1 MVGSVEEYVM
11 RRLLWLVRADAPEV
25 TYVEVS
31 GELVG
36 MAGDLLVARVEG
48 GEVAEAAAVVVMD
61 VEVVV
66 RVLLWWSM

>member
-1 MVGSVEEYVM
+1 MC
-11 RRLLWLVRADAPEV
+11 RLLWLVRADAPEV

-36 MAGDLLVARVEG
+36 MAGDLLVARVECD
-48 GEVAEAAAVVVMD
+48 EVAEAAAVVVMD

>member
-1 MVGSVEEYVM
+1 MC
-11 RRLLWLVRADAPEV
+11 RLLWLVRADAPEV

-48 GEVAEAAAVVVMD
+48 DEVAEAAAVVVMD